1 MCTLIIAVS
10 FILTLAWALLLG
22 PTVRWQSVAA
32 SDALLQRQRHS
43 ADAQLVDRLQ
53 GISLGL
59 VGDNTALNIE
69 VADQLAKSL
78 GYVPLA
84 TSRII
89 QDLTHQR

>member
-1 MCTLIIAVS
+1 MGNAAGNPQSGGQS
-10 FILTLAWALLLG
+10 F
-22 PTVRWQSVAA
+22 AA

-59 VGDNTALNIE
+59 VGDNSALNIA
-69 VADQLAKSL
+69 VADQLARSL
-78 GYVPLA
+78 GYIPLA

-89 QDLTHQR
+89 LDLTQQR